1 MYKLL
6 NESKETP
13 TGMIAWNKKYD
24 FDKNEWKRILNE
36 PFRITRDTTMQWFQT
51 RINHNILATNKF
63 LTKIKIINDPKYS
76 VLKKMKQLNISFGN
90 VSMSKNFYM
99 IQLAG

>member
-24 FDKNEWKRILNE
+24 FDKNEWKRIFNE

-51 RINHNILATNKF
+51 RII
-63 LTKIKIINDPKYS
+63 Y
-76 VLKKMKQLNISFGN
+76 
-90 VSMSKNFYM
+90 
-99 IQLAG
+99 